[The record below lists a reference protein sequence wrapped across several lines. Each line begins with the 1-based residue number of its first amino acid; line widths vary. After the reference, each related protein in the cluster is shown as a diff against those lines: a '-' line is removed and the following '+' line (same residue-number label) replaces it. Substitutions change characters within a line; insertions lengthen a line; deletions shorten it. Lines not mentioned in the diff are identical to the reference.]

1 MEFKLEVPGTYILVD
16 HSIFRTFNKGALGML
31 KVEGTENTLV
41 YSGKEVDETYL
52 GEQAPGGYNAAKR
65 IATLE
70 KQVEETIRQT
80 PAIVAMTTE
89 IQLEKGKRL
98 FLQHCATCHQLEG
111 QGLPQVF
118 PPLARSDFLMA
129 DKARSIQ
136 IVLKGLSGSI
146 TVNGTKYE
154 GVMPPVLLTDEQV
167 ANVLTYVRNSWGNQG
182 GGVASGS
189 DAGTRDAEVSRRV
202 HTVLLRG
209 AACCVG
215 CPRQHSEALPVVCIP
230 T

>member
-1 MEFKLEVPGTYILVD
+1 
-16 HSIFRTFNKGALGML
+16 
-31 KVEGTENTLV
+31 
-41 YSGKEVDETYL
+41 
-52 GEQAPGGYNAAKR
+52 
-65 IATLE
+65 
-70 KQVEETIRQT
+70 
-80 PAIVAMTTE
+80 MTTE

-182 GGVASGS
+182 EAVLPQ
-189 DAGTRDAEVSRRV
+189 EVTLVRE
-202 HTVLLRG
+202 TLR
-209 AACCVG
+209 
-215 CPRQHSEALPVVCIP
+215 
-230 T
+230 